1 MAKKLPL
8 RQCLGCQNMIAKKE
22 LIRVVKDSENNFA
35 IDITGKMN
43 GRGAYVCRNQEC
55 LKKAIKNKGLERSFK
70 MAIPSDVYDN
80 LEKEL
85 MELGN

>member
-1 MAKKLPL
+1 
-8 RQCLGCQNMIAKKE
+8 MIAKKE